1 MVKLAYCTHLSWLL
15 KSGSS
20 AASVGK
26 MAVPMREEWM
36 VLSIHGSA
44 ELTQSSGAP
53 WYPAL
58 SDDDIA
64 LPCRTT
70 SVAAT
75 AEMEP

>member
-1 MVKLAYCTHLSWLL
+1 
-15 KSGSS
+15 
-20 AASVGK
+20 
-26 MAVPMREEWM
+26 M

-64 LPCRTT
+64 LPCRTS